1 MGNVATTRSEKIET
15 FFQQLAEMDEDV
27 LTDSRSGTNKRHL
40 LVPLLRQSIYSR
52 LAGYEDVNDAER
64 LCIDP
69 AMINTASQQAVR
81 WCGWANDLADGNSTA
96 PQPPRKYASND
107 VPAIRNVGRLPKR
120 KFVTHTRA

>member
-1 MGNVATTRSEKIET
+1 MGV
-15 FFQQLAEMDEDV
+15 DV

-81 WCGWANDLADGNSTA
+81 WCGWANDLTLRNSAQPQRRVA
-96 PQPPRKYASND
+96 PNSRVHIVTTSSFAESPSVVRQT
-107 VPAIRNVGRLPKR
+107 VGGTGMRIDRSPTPH
-120 KFVTHTRA
+120 V